1 MPLDRISSATPY
13 AALAL
18 VKAATAGAPS
28 LSTERPGVRFTNSFE
43 GSAMIN
49 GISSSA
55 SQSGMAVALQ
65 RVEAAASNT
74 ANRQTEGATRLRV
87 EQSEAPNGGVQART
101 VRTSEANDTDRAA
114 IEDALDARSGQ
125 RDFEAN
131 AAAFRAR
138 EDALGSLFNERA

>member
-1 MPLDRISSATPY
+1 
-13 AALAL
+13 
-18 VKAATAGAPS
+18 
-28 LSTERPGVRFTNSFE
+28 
-43 GSAMIN
+43 MIN
-49 GISSSA
+49 GISPTA

-65 RVEAAASNT
+65 RVDAAASNT

-87 EQSEAPNGGVQART
+87 EQSAAPNGGVQART
-101 VRTSEANDTDRAA
+101 MRTSEASNTDQAA
-114 IEDALDARSGQ
+114 ISDAIDARVGQ

>member
-1 MPLDRISSATPY
+1 
-13 AALAL
+13 
-18 VKAATAGAPS
+18 
-28 LSTERPGVRFTNSFE
+28 
-43 GSAMIN
+43 MIN

-65 RVEAAASNT
+65 RVNVAASNT

-101 VRTSEANDTDRAA
+101 VRTSEANNTDQAA
-114 IEDALDARSGQ
+114 ISDAIDARQGQ
-125 RDFEAN
+125 REFEAN

-138 EDALGSLFNERA
+138 EDALGSLFNQRA